1 MAENNKYTMRMS
13 LEVLKHLGFNLYS
26 NIPAVLSEVVANSYD
41 ADADNVN
48 IAIEENKITIEDDGN
63 GMDLNDINDRFLLVG
78 YQKRSDQEAGGDKS
92 FLKKRDVMGRKGI
105 GKLSLFSIADNIEI
119 HTIKNGIKN
128 GLILNR
134 KDIEEQI
141 GKDEVYHPKDVPADT
156 FNITKGT
163 RIVITQLKKNVNH
176 TEVFLRKRLAK
187 RFTVID
193 ENFKV
198 AINGNYIG
206 LEDRDFFHKIQFFWL
221 VGNEP
226 NIYGGYDFEQTNHLG
241 GVFSVKENI
250 NGLIKETPVSITG
263 WIGTVRK
270 PADLE
275 QDNINNNKISIVCR
289 GKLWLEDILKTYNE
303 SGHYAT
309 YLIGEIKADFLDIT
323 GQDDIATS
331 SRQSIKEDDPRY
343 VSLSTHIF
351 SLIKEIKSVWG
362 DMRHEAAK
370 KVALDKVSKFSPSVF
385 EWFNTLENDSKD
397 KAKDLFATIETFH
410 FDKDE
415 ETKKKKEL
423 YKQGIIAFEKLKLQD
438 SLSKLNAIKSVND
451 LELSSVLLTINDI
464 EANSYYDIASERVK
478 IIKLFSEILDNND
491 LEKVIQKYLFDHLW
505 LLDPSWE
512 RATVGTERM
521 EENVKTA
528 FKGVDAKL
536 TEAEGKGRFDIR
548 YRTSGGKHIIV
559 ELKRYEPT
567 YKIDSFNLAKQANKY
582 CSALEKCLK
591 QIGEDNPHIEVLIIL
606 GELLDENA
614 EDVEKRLKNEKARLI
629 YYDKLVHLSLD
640 SYSAYLE
647 SNKKIGKLRELI
659 DNI

>member
-1 MAENNKYTMRMS
+1 MAENKKYTMRMS

-26 NIPAVLSEVVANSYD
+26 NIPAVLSEAVANSYD

-48 IAIEENKITIEDDGN
+48 ITIEDQKITIEDDGN
-63 GMDLNDINDRFLLVG
+63 GMDIKDINDKFLLVG
-78 YQKRSDQEAGGDKS
+78 YQKRYDQEAGGDKS
-92 FLKKRDVMGRKGI
+92 FFKKRDVMGRKGI

-119 HTIKNGIKN
+119 HTIKGTSKN
-128 GLILNR
+128 GFVLNR
-134 KDIEEQI
+134 KEIEAQI
-141 GKDEVYHPKDVPADT
+141 GKDEVYHPKELSEDS
-156 FNITKGT
+156 FSITKGT

-176 TEVFLRKRLAK
+176 AEVFLRKRLAK

-198 AINGNYIG
+198 AINGKYIG
-206 LEDRDFFHKIQFFWL
+206 IEDRDFFHKIQFFWL
-221 VGNEP
+221 IGNEP
-226 NIYGGYDFEQTNHLG
+226 NVYGGYNFEQINHLG

-250 NGLIKETPVSITG
+250 NGQIKETPVSITG

-343 VSLSTHIF
+343 VSLSIHIF
-351 SLIKEIKSVWG
+351 SLIKEIKSIWG

-438 SLSKLNAIKSVND
+438 SLSKLNAIKSIND
-451 LELSSVLLTINDI
+451 LELSAVLLTINDI

-478 IIKLFSEILDNND
+478 IIKLFSGILNNND

-512 RATVGTERM
+512 RATVGSARI

-582 CSALEKCLK
+582 CSALEKCLE
-591 QIGEDNPHIEVLIIL
+591 QIGEVNPHIEVLIIL

-629 YYDKLVHLSLD
+629 YYDKLVHLSLE
-640 SYSAYLE
+640 SYSAYLD

-659 DNI
+659 DKI